1 MSTLS
6 QFYPSG
12 GGGGGGI
19 VTTSGEITTPSIA
32 LMGLVGQTPLPIPTN
47 WTAFN
52 KCFLIATTTGS
63 PYTANWVPT
72 SWAEPVD
79 TMVINHT
86 FVNFS
91 PPAGSKLKHIRLN
104 SGGINFTLVNTQ
116 SIPDLTDISGAGVFM
131 ASAAGGLS
139 ALKSIATSLTICPT
153 GTANALMIKG
163 AALDAATVNH
173 LLTNLVANGFTHTPA
188 SGSYTIDLSGGT
200 SAGTSQLTAA
210 GLAAKAALVAG
221 GFTVTLNP

>member
-12 GGGGGGI
+12 GGGGADR

-32 LMGLVGQTPLPIPTN
+32 LMGLVGQVPAPLPVP
-47 WTAFN
+47 AVFN
-52 KCFLIATTTGS
+52 RCFLIPTTTGS
-63 PYTANWVPT
+63 PYTTNWGPT

-79 TMVINHT
+79 TMVINRT
-86 FVNFS
+86 FVNFA
-91 PPAGSKLKHIRLN
+91 PPAGSKIKHIRMN
-104 SGGINFTLVNTQ
+104 SGGINFSLGNAQ

-131 ASAAGGLS
+131 ASATGGLS

-188 SGSYTIDLSGGT
+188 SGSYTIDISGGT
-200 SAGTSQLTAA
+200 SAGTRQLTAA